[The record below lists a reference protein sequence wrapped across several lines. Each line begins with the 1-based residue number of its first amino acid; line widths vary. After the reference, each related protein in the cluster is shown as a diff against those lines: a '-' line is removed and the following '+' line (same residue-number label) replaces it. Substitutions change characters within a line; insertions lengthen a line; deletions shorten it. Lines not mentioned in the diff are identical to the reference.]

1 MGQEGYMEVAK
12 KLMDLADIMKRGIS
26 EIEVCSA
33 IVSFLPSFLFPCL
46 YFRACVCV
54 VVLT

>member
-33 IVSFLPSFLFPCL
+33 IVSSSLPF
-46 YFRACVCV
+46 YFHVFISGLVCV
-54 VVLT
+54 W